1 MVVVVMVWF
10 GFASESR
17 VSYLVFQML
26 GLQAYV
32 ATAHISYKLKS
43 TKGKTYARPGGEGG
57 GRSFEVSSLVS
68 YTKMYVSIP
77 EMIVTTVQ
85 TTQAL
90 AISYRA
96 VFPYC

>member
-1 MVVVVMVWF
+1 MVWF

-43 TKGKTYARPGGEGG
+43 TKEKTYARPRAGK

>member
-1 MVVVVMVWF
+1 MQ
-10 GFASESR
+10 G
-17 VSYLVFQML
+17 
-26 GLQAYV
+26 
-32 ATAHISYKLKS
+32 
-43 TKGKTYARPGGEGG
+43 PGGEGG